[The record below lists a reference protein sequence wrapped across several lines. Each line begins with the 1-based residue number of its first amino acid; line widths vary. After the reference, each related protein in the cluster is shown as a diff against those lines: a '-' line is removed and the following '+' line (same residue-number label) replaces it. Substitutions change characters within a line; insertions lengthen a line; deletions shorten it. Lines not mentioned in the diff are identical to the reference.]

1 MAKKI
6 IRIILSLL
14 GLALGI
20 YAVINN
26 LEQEM
31 PNYYM
36 VAASAAIALFSLG
49 WLFNLKAAK
58 IVTGILF
65 IPAGVAGALW
75 TIWDFIQEIFF
86 GKGIIGNVPLMG
98 NGLTIFLLPNVLVLV
113 FFCWIVV
120 LGIGLVKG
128 KKIV

>member
-26 LEQEM
+26 LQQET
-31 PNYYM
+31 PEFIK
-36 VAASAAIALFSLG
+36 VAISAAVALFSLG
-49 WLFNLKAAK
+49 WLFNLRFAK
-58 IVTGILF
+58 ITTGILF
-65 IPAGVAGALW
+65 IPTGIAGALW
-75 TIWDFIQEIFF
+75 TIWDFIQEVFF
-86 GKGIIGNVPLMG
+86 DKGIIGNIPLLG

-120 LGIGLVKG
+120 LGLGLVKG
-128 KKIV
+128 KKVI

>member
-6 IRIILSLL
+6 IRIILSLG

-26 LEQEM
+26 LKQET

-49 WLFNLKAAK
+49 WLFNLRAAK
-58 IVTGILF
+58 IITGILF
-65 IPAGVAGALW
+65 IPAGIAGALW
-75 TIWDFIQEIFF
+75 TIWDFIQEVFF
-86 GKGIIGNVPLMG
+86 GKGVIGNVPLLG
-98 NGLTIFLLPNVLVLV
+98 NGLTIFLLPNVLVLA
-113 FFCWIVV
+113 FFVWIVI
-120 LGIGLVKG
+120 LGLGLVMG